1 MGFLKK
7 NKLIILL
14 FLFLTVL
21 YFLIRLPNLLI
32 IPIFTDEAI
41 YTRWAQIA
49 ANDANW
55 RFISLTDGKQPMF
68 VWFAMIAIKF
78 IDDPLIAARLV
89 SVFTG
94 FFTML
99 GLWFLSF
106 ELLLIFFTFP
116 APGHYPS
123 KQ

>member
-1 MGFLKK
+1 MYNLPMGFLKK

-106 ELLLIFFTFP
+106 ELFKDKRISF
-116 APGHYPS
+116 
-123 KQ
+123 